1 MWSRLANAHVG
12 KTNKKWIPQDHMIGK
27 SWTASQLSDKHVGRC
42 LGKSSQTLASQEQL
56 EKSGLTQGGV
66 SLSEPRNQRREACV
80 TEIFVCLSTC
90 LSAWQFGSINIH
102 HDAPVQLTYATPSTR
117 GENKQSL
124 WGQTLSAL
132 RAAIVCCVGATN
144 LSIALPLTCAPN
156 NWYETSSVCVQQ

>member
-1 MWSRLANAHVG
+1 MNTSRPYDRKVLDSITALRQACGAVSG
-12 KTNKKWIPQDHMIGK
+12 EIQSDTSIPG
-27 SWTASQLSDKHVGRC
+27 TAGEVRTHAGRC
-42 LGKSSQTLASQEQL
+42 QPVRTTESKTW
-56 EKSGLTQGGV
+56 GLCN
-66 SLSEPRNQRREACV
+66 RN
-80 TEIFVCLSTC
+80 FVCLSTC

-102 HDAPVQLTYATPSTR
+102 HDAPVQLTYATPSAR

-156 NWYETSSVCVQQ
+156 NWYETNSVCVE